1 MIFASGETVTI
12 TVLNL
17 ISGHDTAD
25 GQDFWKKKTI
35 DGCSWV
41 SDISKQQVDAEMQ
54 FSQSVTVRIPKQPD
68 YQPYEQFVKDPQ
80 GFTLS
85 VGDYIVKGQFNGDL
99 TNVIEEVNKYPS
111 MQIKA
116 VKINEMGLFDH
127 YKVQGI

>member
-17 ISGHDTAD
+17 ISGQDTQD
-25 GQDFWKKKTI
+25 GQDVWKKKVI

-41 SDISKQQVDAEMQ
+41 SDISKQQVDTEMQ
-54 FSQSVTVRIPKQPD
+54 FSQSVTVRIPQQED
-68 YQPYEQFVKDPQ
+68 YKPYEQFIKDPQ

-85 VGDYIVKGQFNGDL
+85 LGDYIVKGQFDGDL
-99 TNVIEEVNKYPS
+99 TNIIEEVSKYPS

-116 VKINEMGLFDH
+116 VKINEMGIFNH